1 MRSLNGFTIEKWNQ
15 YDLPESAKTS
25 TCPLCSHTR
34 KKKKDKCLQLYWD
47 KGLGQCFHCGEL
59 LQLHTYKRENEPK
72 KAYERPKA
80 PETYKLSSKVLEF
93 FKSRNISQR
102 SLKAARVSEGKEWM
116 PQFGT
121 QVNTIHFNYFIGGE
135 LINVK
140 YRGPQKSFKLAKNA
154 ELVLSGI
161 DRWMQDNEV
170 IITEGECFKPDAQ
183 VLTKKG
189 WVRFDTYN
197 GIDEIMTVNNNLV
210 GEFQKPLAVIKKD
223 YHDDMVVLSNSKKYY
238 SCTTKEHNIVTVSKK
253 GTVKKRKAI
262 DVYNSKSLADNL
274 PRSIFYSG
282 KGINYCH
289 DGIRLMV
296 AISADFTIRKSGAI
310 YRAFKKERKA
320 KRIEGILTRLGIRH
334 SINIDK
340 RGYFSVFIH
349 KQEATKKY
357 AFKKLPKF
365 LLEMTWMQRCVFI
378 EELPL
383 WDGNYVKGRNQ
394 IEYSCIDY
402 ENIELVQSLAHLHG
416 YTSTIIRRTNDHGS
430 WYKVSILFNKSY
442 TSCQPS
448 LKRNL
453 VNYKGNVH
461 CVKVKTGMILV
472 RQNECISVSGN
483 CDELSYIEAGFLNVS
498 SVPNGAGST
507 NLQYIDN
514 CYKYFENKDKVY
526 LSIDNDEAGEKLQ
539 KELVRRLGAER
550 CYLIDLGDYKDAN
563 EALMNE
569 GVEYLQRAV
578 FDAKQCPLENVN
590 TYQDEMNQYYDYILN
605 GYTPGYG
612 IGLKQFDDIF
622 TTYLGQYI
630 VVTGIPTHG
639 KSDFVD
645 QMCLGYA
652 MQYGWRTA
660 FCSPENKPNFLHV
673 DKLMRKIM
681 GKRIESNHLGTPLF
695 NQVEQFY
702 NDHFY
707 DIDYKKGYDLDKV
720 LEKAAELVKRKGIRV
735 LVLDPYNKVPLKGVS
750 KNNTN
755 IYTTEYLNR
764 IDQFCQEY
772 QCLIILVA
780 HPNKMQIKGETK
792 MPEPSF
798 YDVKGGGEFYDMAY
812 HGILVYRDFE
822 LNAVKIKV
830 LKCKFANLGQNQAHT
845 WLMWNPNNG
854 RYSATEGSE
863 ETELYPIWDNSS
875 YIQLEQPK
883 QNTDE
888 EAKQYE
894 GFDQECGF

>member
-1 MRSLNGFTIEKWNQ
+1 MKQLNGFTIERFNQ
-15 YDLPESAKTS
+15 YDFPENAKTS
-25 TCPLCSHTR
+25 TCPKCSHTR

-72 KAYERPKA
+72 NAYERPKA
-80 PETYKLSSKVLEF
+80 PETYKLSTKVLEY
-93 FKSRNISQR
+93 FKSRKISQR

-140 YRGPQKSFKLAKNA
+140 YRGPKKSFKLAKNA

-170 IITEGECFKPDAQ
+170 LLCEGE
-183 VLTKKG
+183 
-189 WVRFDTYN
+189 
-197 GIDEIMTVNNNLV
+197 I
-210 GEFQKPLAVIKKD
+210 
-223 YHDDMVVLSNSKKYY
+223 
-238 SCTTKEHNIVTVSKK
+238 
-253 GTVKKRKAI
+253 
-262 DVYNSKSLADNL
+262 
-274 PRSIFYSG
+274 
-282 KGINYCH
+282 
-289 DGIRLMV
+289 
-296 AISADFTIRKSGAI
+296 
-310 YRAFKKERKA
+310 
-320 KRIEGILTRLGIRH
+320 
-334 SINIDK
+334 
-340 RGYFSVFIH
+340 
-349 KQEATKKY
+349 
-357 AFKKLPKF
+357 
-365 LLEMTWMQRCVFI
+365 
-378 EELPL
+378 
-383 WDGNYVKGRNQ
+383 
-394 IEYSCIDY
+394 
-402 ENIELVQSLAHLHG
+402 
-416 YTSTIIRRTNDHGS
+416 
-430 WYKVSILFNKSY
+430 
-442 TSCQPS
+442 
-448 LKRNL
+448 
-453 VNYKGNVH
+453 
-461 CVKVKTGMILV
+461 
-472 RQNECISVSGN
+472 
-483 CDELSYIEAGFLNVS
+483 DELSYIEAGFLNVS

-514 CYKYFENKDKVY
+514 CYKYFENKDKIY

-539 KELVRRLGAER
+539 KELIRRLGAER

-605 GYTPGYG
+605 GCTPGYG

-673 DKLMRKIM
+673 DKLMRKII
-681 GKRIESNHLGTPLF
+681 GKRIESNDLGTPLF

-720 LEKAAELVKRKGIRV
+720 LKKAAELVKRKGIRV

-822 LNAVKIKV
+822 LNAVKIKI
-830 LKCKFANLGQNQAHT
+830 LKCKFANLGQNQAET

-863 ETELYPIWDNSS
+863 ETELHPIWDNSS